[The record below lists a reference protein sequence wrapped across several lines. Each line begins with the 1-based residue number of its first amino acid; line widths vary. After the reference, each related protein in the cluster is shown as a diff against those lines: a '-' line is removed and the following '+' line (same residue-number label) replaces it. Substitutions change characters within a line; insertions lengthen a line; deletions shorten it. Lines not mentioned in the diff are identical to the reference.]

1 MGAAAYF
8 VGFPVSL
15 DGLPAAH
22 VRVLLDGLPV
32 FERYGLLLAG
42 GYAFRAHEILH
53 RPSQDLD
60 FATRNDTPLPEIAEH
75 VQLAFQRAG
84 YNVRLV
90 DAARRR
96 YARLGLRLP
105 GSGEELEVDLLKEA
119 LEPTW
124 VTVQITAAVSVRAV
138 SLEDTVGLKA
148 RAWHDRFVI
157 RDIID
162 LHAVA
167 GTFSYADLENLARR
181 HDPDL
186 DLEAILDHL
195 AGVSVFADEDFA
207 EYGLMSRGSP
217 TCAAGSRDGMT
228 TSPAVLPRSLPTMSF
243 RTTCD
248 RCVRHEASSSGS
260 EPCEQHVSLSFA
272 RWTLPTLAYIAA
284 ELDERPCAPSLGRAG
299 SHSEAVPPRR
309 SPARRR
315 RQ

>member
-1 MGAAAYF
+1 M
-8 VGFPVSL
+8 SL

-22 VRVLLDGLPV
+22 LRVLLDGLPV

-42 GYAFRAHEILH
+42 GYAFRAHELLH

-60 FATRNDTPLPEIAEH
+60 FATRNDTPLPEIAKH
-75 VQLAFQRAG
+75 VQHAFQHAG
-84 YNVRLV
+84 YGVWLV
-90 DAARRR
+90 EAASLR
-96 YARLGLRLP
+96 YARLVLRLP
-105 GSGEELEVDLLKEA
+105 GSGDELEVDLLKEA
-119 LEPTW
+119 LEPRW
-124 VTVQITAAVSVRAV
+124 VTVQITDAASVRAV

-207 EYGLMSRGSP
+207 EYGL
-217 TCAAGSRDGMT
+217 DE
-228 TSPAVLPRSLPTMSF
+228 PRIADLRSWVTGWYDDL
-243 RTTCD
+243 
-248 RCVRHEASSSGS
+248 
-260 EPCEQHVSLSFA
+260 A
-272 RWTLPTLAYIAA
+272 RRLTA
-284 ELDERPCAPSLGRAG
+284 ELTDDELPDDL
-299 SHSEAVPPRR
+299 
-309 SPARRR
+309 
-315 RQ
+315 